1 MSPHEMIFEKY
12 GYLFKSSHHRC
23 SIKKGVLR
31 NFTKFTGKH
40 LRPSLFFN
48 KVAGLRQL
56 VNRIMDA
63 LFTECYFCFF
73 SCLVDCILGK
83 FWSWD
88 DGIISK
94 YIYIYINIYSRK
106 KKNYFSSWF
115 SIPVL
120 CRVFDH
126 NPNNDIWGRIH

>member
-12 GYLFKSSHHRC
+12 GYLFKSSDQRC
-23 SIKKGVLR
+23 FIKKGVLR

-40 LRPSLFFN
+40 LCSSLFFN

-63 LFTECYFCFF
+63 IFTECYFCFF

-83 FWSWD
+83 FWSWG
-88 DGIISK
+88 DGIILK
-94 YIYIYINIYSRK
+94 NINCYSRK

-120 CRVFDH
+120 CRVFEH
-126 NPNNDIWGRIH
+126 NPTIDIWG